1 MRITV
6 LAALLAASSAAAA
19 AYPERPITMI
29 VPFAAGQSA
38 DIFARAFA
46 AELGKKLGQSIVVD
60 NKSGAGSNLGIAA
73 AARSSA
79 DGYTLLMAG
88 SSMAVNQTLYPKERL
103 GYDLK
108 KDFTPITGIYT
119 VPLMF
124 ASNPASQIA
133 SLQQYVDKAKGAPGK
148 LSYASAGVG
157 GTQHLAAAMLNHA
170 MQIDVQH
177 IPYRGSPAAQA
188 DVVGGQLPIIADALP
203 AILPL
208 IQSKKLTPLAV
219 TTAKRLEQLPDVPT
233 VAEITGR
240 KFEAIGWGMLLT
252 PAAVPQDIKTKI
264 SQASQEVLNSPAM
277 AKFMR
282 DRASGVLSQ
291 TPEQAQRF
299 LDQEVTKWPKRSRSP
314 VPRRNNSV

>member
-1 MRITV
+1 MRTV
-6 LAALLAASSAAAA
+6 ALAVLLAASTAATA

-73 AARSSA
+73 AARANA

-88 SSMAVNQTLYPKERL
+88 SSMAVNQSLYPKDRL
-103 GYDLK
+103 GYELK
-108 KDFTPITGIYT
+108 RDFTPITGIYT
-119 VPLMF
+119 VPLIF
-124 ASNPASQIA
+124 ASNPSSKIG
-133 SLQQYVDKAKGAPGK
+133 SLQQYADKAKAEPGK

-157 GTQHLAAAMLNHA
+157 GTQHLAAAMLNRS

-177 IPYRGSPAAQA
+177 VPYRGSPAAQA
-188 DVVGGQLPIIADALP
+188 DVVGGQLPIIADAVP

-208 IQSKKLTPLAV
+208 IQSKKLIPLAV
-219 TTAKRLEQLPDVPT
+219 TTSKRLEQLPDVPT
-233 VAEITGR
+233 VAEVTGQP
-240 KFEAIGWGMLLT
+240 FEAIGWGMLLT
-252 PAAVPQDIKTKI
+252 PAAVPQEIKLKI
-264 SQASQEVLNSPAM
+264 SQASQEVLNSPGM
-277 AKFMR
+277 AKFMTE
-282 DRASGVLSQ
+282 RASGVLSQ

-299 LDQEVTKWPKRSRSP
+299 LDQEVAKWAEAVNISGATPE
-314 VPRRNNSV
+314 